1 MWKPI
6 ASLVFHGVLIVVLA
20 TALYFSLDWPPE
32 TALFPQA
39 VGAPILA
46 LTIVSLGLQMHHL
59 RRAGIEAVNAEL
71 EADSEPAD
79 AEFLKKAA
87 VEFAWLIGFGL
98 AIWLIGFYP
107 AAFLFLL
114 LYLKAQAELGWGFS
128 LLWSISAVAVV
139 FVFFYL
145 LLHLD
150 PYGGLIVDLVNW
162 P

>member
-6 ASLVFHGVLIVVLA
+6 ASLVFHGALIVVLA

-46 LTIVSLGLQMHHL
+46 LTIVSLGLQMLHL
-59 RRAGIEAVNAEL
+59 QRTGIEVVNAEL

-79 AEFLKKAA
+79 AEFLKRAA

-114 LYLKAQAELGWGFS
+114 LYLKVQAKLGWVAS
-128 LLWSISAVAVV
+128 LIWSASAVAVV
-139 FVFFYL
+139 FGFFYFL
-145 LLHLD
+145 LRLD
-150 PYGGLIVDLVNW
+150 PYGGLIADLLSS
-162 P
+162 